1 MPNTGNFNYVHIDFS
16 GTGGFA
22 HIIEDTRKYSQHK
35 ALEVLGGAIGLDFVN
50 LGIPL
55 RRETAIKHAKDIRKR
70 FYRYDWTRAISKK

>member
-1 MPNTGNFNYVHIDFS
+1 LPNTGNFNYVHIDFS